1 MSKKKNANTPDELQ
15 KVQSALGKSEA
26 FIENNIK
33 QLGIGV
39 LIIAIIVAG
48 TVLYRYKYVA
58 PRELRAQEQ
67 IFKGEAYFAADS
79 FQVALDGN
87 GVDYIGFKSIIKQYG
102 GTKTANLAK
111 AYAGISYYKLGNYNM
126 ALDYLKGFDANDKL
140 VAPAVIGLIGDCY
153 VELGDVNK
161 AILHFEKA
169 AKKADNDIVSPIFL
183 KKAAIAY
190 ESQGK
195 YDKAIANYNLI
206 KDKYY
211 NSSEAFDIEKYIHR
225 AELLR
230 K

>member
-33 QLGIGV
+33 QLAIGV
-39 LIIAIIVAG
+39 LIIAVIVAG
-48 TVLYRYKYVA
+48 IVIFRTQYQA
-58 PRELRAQEQ
+58 PREARAQEQ
-67 IFKGEAYFAADS
+67 IFRGEAYFAADS
-79 FQVALDGN
+79 FRVALDGN

-102 GTKTANLAK
+102 MTNTANLAK
-111 AYAGISYYKLGNYNM
+111 AYAGASYYHLGEYKT
-126 ALDYLKGFDANDKL
+126 ALDYLKGFKAKDNL
-140 VAPAVIGLIGDCY
+140 IAPAFVGLTGDCY
-153 VELGDVNK
+153 IELGDVNK
-161 AILHFEKA
+161 AISYFEKA
-169 AKKADNDIVSPIFL
+169 AKQANNDIVSPVFL

-195 YDKAIANYNLI
+195 YDKAIAHYNTI
-206 KDKYY
+206 KEKYHRS
-211 NSSEAFDIEKYIHR
+211 NEAFDIERYIYR

>member
-26 FIENNIK
+26 FIEQNIK

-39 LIIAIIVAG
+39 LIIAAIVAG
-48 TVLYRYKYVA
+48 IVIFRTQYMA

-67 IFKGEAYFAADS
+67 IFKGENYFAADS
-79 FQVALDGN
+79 FRVALDGN

-102 GTKTANLAK
+102 MTNTASLAK
-111 AYAGISYYKLGNYNM
+111 AYAGISHYRLGEYKI
-126 ALDYLKGFDANDKL
+126 ALDYLKGFKGKDNL
-140 VAPAVIGLIGDCY
+140 VSPTVIGLIGDCY

-161 AILHFEKA
+161 AISHFEKA
-169 AKKADNDIVSPIFL
+169 AKRANNDIVSPIFL

-190 ESQGK
+190 ESLGK
-195 YDKAIANYNLI
+195 YDKAIAHYNTI
-206 KDKYY
+206 KDKYHRS
-211 NSSEAFDIEKYIHR
+211 NEAFDIEKYIHR